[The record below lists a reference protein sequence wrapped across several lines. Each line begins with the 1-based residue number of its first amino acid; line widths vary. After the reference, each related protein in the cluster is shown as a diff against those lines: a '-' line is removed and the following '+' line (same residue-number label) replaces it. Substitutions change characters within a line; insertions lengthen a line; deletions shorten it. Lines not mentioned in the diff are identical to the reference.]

1 MGTWGS
7 DLPSGGDKQR
17 FDGERHTDPA
27 SDQQDPNPA
36 TLAPHLL
43 WLLIVRCLVDLAM
56 KANPCLQ
63 IEEHKQERERT
74 KPNYICMIK
83 LTSWG
88 LTNR

>member
-1 MGTWGS
+1 MGTWVP

-17 FDGERHTDPA
+17 FDGVRHTDSA
-27 SDQQDPNPA
+27 SYHTDPNPA
-36 TLAPHLL
+36 TLAPRLL
-43 WLLIVRCLVDLAM
+43 WLSTVRCPVDLAT
-56 KANPCLQ
+56 KANSCLR

-74 KPNYICMIK
+74 QPNCRCMIK

>member
-1 MGTWGS
+1 MGTWVP

-27 SDQQDPNPA
+27 SDQHDPNPA
-36 TLAPHLL
+36 TLAPRLL
-43 WLLIVRCLVDLAM
+43 WLSTVRCLVDLAT
-56 KANPCLQ
+56 KANPCVR

-74 KPNYICMIK
+74 QPNCRCMIK